1 MAYKAYFCE
10 INGHLLKNSL
20 LFLYKFYFQK
30 AISLNINL
38 GPFKSPSFSDFADQT
53 EQLWKNCHVDEL
65 LGVLPPEWV
74 SLAELLCGTTSS
86 RSTPSK
92 PHSLLLPSLS
102 NKQKMAYKAYFCE
115 ICRHSPNNFLLFLY
129 KFYFQRP
136 ISHLI
141 LIWNPL
147 KSHHSCTLQIK
158 LRNCGRSSP
167 PSKMGLYI
175 IYPLNKK
182 WAYKAD

>member
-1 MAYKAYFCE
+1 MNLYIIYPLNNKWAYKAYFCE

-53 EQLWKNCHVDEL
+53 EQLWKNCNVDEM
-65 LGVLPPEWV
+65 LGVLSPELV

-102 NKQKMAYKAYFCE
+102 NKEKKW
-115 ICRHSPNNFLLFLY
+115 HTKL
-129 KFYFQRP
+129 
-136 ISHLI
+136 ISVKSVDIHLI
-141 LIWNPL
+141 ISYYFYTNFIF
-147 KSHHSCTLQIK
+147 K
-158 LRNCGRSSP
+158 
-167 PSKMGLYI
+167 GLY
-175 IYPLNKK
+175 LT
-182 WAYKAD
+182 

>member
-1 MAYKAYFCE
+1 M
-10 INGHLLKNSL
+10 
-20 LFLYKFYFQK
+20 
-30 AISLNINL
+30 
-38 GPFKSPSFSDFADQT
+38 GPIKSPSFSDFADQT
-53 EQLWKNCHVDEL
+53 EQLWKNCNVDEM
-65 LGVLPPEWV
+65 LGVLSPELV

-102 NKQKMAYKAYFCE
+102 NKEKKWHTKLISMKSVRPFHL
-115 ICRHSPNNFLLFLY
+115 IISLLFLY

-147 KSHHSCTLQIK
+147 KSHHSCTLQII